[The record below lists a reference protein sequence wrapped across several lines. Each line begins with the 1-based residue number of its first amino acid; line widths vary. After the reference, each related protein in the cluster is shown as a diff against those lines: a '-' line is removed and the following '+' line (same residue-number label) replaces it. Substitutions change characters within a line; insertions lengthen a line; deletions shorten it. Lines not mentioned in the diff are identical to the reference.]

1 MAEDISEIMN
11 ERVMVFIPIDN
22 INIEVKPVTI
32 EMGAIVWDIDVAG
45 KAEVDIYVIENTS

>member
-32 EMGAIVWDIDVAG
+32 EMGAIV
-45 KAEVDIYVIENTS
+45 